1 MRDQD
6 IDAGEIPTLDQSFF
20 ENAELR
26 LPQSKSTITIRLDP
40 EVLKW
45 FKGKGKGYQTR
56 INAVLKMYIEAQKN

>member
-6 IDAGEIPTLDQSFF
+6 IDACAIPILDQSFF
-20 ENAELR
+20 EKAELR